1 MAVVCFQYITFL
13 KFDITVDYILLLF
26 SFCSSLIA
34 YNFIKYSEIVFF
46 KTQKKSNSLKL
57 ICFLTIISILIC
69 LTITPKLTSS
79 ALVLLFVISLLTVF
93 YIFPFNSVN
102 KNLRK
107 RPGLKIFIVA
117 IVWSLLIVVLP
128 TVNFNYVL
136 DASLLI
142 YFVQILI
149 FVVVVILPFEIRDL
163 NSDSKKLHTIPQIIG
178 VNNTKILGFSLI
190 FIFMILDW
198 IQYLILHL
206 VSFNTILVNGI
217 ICLLTLILL
226 IESKVKQ
233 SIYFSSLWVESLP
246 ILWLVLNFIF

>member
-178 VNNTKILGFSLI
+178 VNNTKTLGFSLI

-226 IESKVKQ
+226 IKSKAKQ

-246 ILWLVLNFIF
+246 ILWLMLNFIL

>member
-1 MAVVCFQYITFL
+1 LAVVCFQYITFL

-178 VNNTKILGFSLI
+178 VNNTKTLGFSLI

-226 IESKVKQ
+226 IKSKAKQ

-246 ILWLVLNFIF
+246 ILWLVLNFIL

>member
-178 VNNTKILGFSLI
+178 VNNTKNLGFSLI

-226 IESKVKQ
+226 IKSKAKQ

-246 ILWLVLNFIF
+246 ILWLMLNFIL

>member
-178 VNNTKILGFSLI
+178 VNNTKTLGFSLI

-226 IESKVKQ
+226 IKSKAKQ

-246 ILWLVLNFIF
+246 ILWLVLNFIL

>member
-178 VNNTKILGFSLI
+178 VNNTKTLGFSLI

-226 IESKVKQ
+226 IKSKAKQ

>member
-142 YFVQILI
+142 YFVQILT
-149 FVVVVILPFEIRDL
+149 FVVVIILPFEIRDL
-163 NSDSKKLHTIPQIIG
+163 NSDSKNLHTIPQIIG

-226 IESKVKQ
+226 IKSKAKQ

-246 ILWLVLNFIF
+246 ILWLVLNFIL

>member
-1 MAVVCFQYITFL
+1 LAVVCFQYITFL

-163 NSDSKKLHTIPQIIG
+163 NSDSMKLHTIPQIIG
-178 VNNTKILGFSLI
+178 VNNTKTLGFSLI

-226 IESKVKQ
+226 IKSKAKQ

-246 ILWLVLNFIF
+246 ILWLVLNFIL

>member
-13 KFDITVDYILLLF
+13 KFDITVDYILLFF
-26 SFCSSLIA
+26 SFCSSLVA

-226 IESKVKQ
+226 IKSKAKQ

-246 ILWLVLNFIF
+246 ILWLVLNFIL

>member
-142 YFVQILI
+142 YFVQILT
-149 FVVVVILPFEIRDL
+149 FVVVIILPFEIRDL
-163 NSDSKKLHTIPQIIG
+163 NSDSKNLHTIPQIIG

-198 IQYLILHL
+198 IQYLIIHL
-206 VSFNTILVNGI
+206 ISFNTILVNGI

-226 IESKVKQ
+226 IKSKAKQ

-246 ILWLVLNFIF
+246 ILWLVLNFIL